1 MEDSKLKKLV
11 TLGLLLAITIVL
23 SRFLSI
29 SLYNIKIG
37 FSFVPILICAYLYG
51 PVYAGGLAGLADLI
65 GSLLFPIG
73 PYFPGF
79 TFTAVLT
86 GIVCGL
92 FLKGRVMTSNW
103 KILAMV
109 LINQLIIGLVINTM
123 FISVLY
129 NGDYYALMLTRIPQ
143 YVIMIP
149 VEFIICKVMLKIFE
163 RRNIR

>member
-1 MEDSKLKKLV
+1 MENKTLKKLV
-11 TLGLLLAITIVL
+11 VLAMLLALTIVL
-23 SRFLSI
+23 SRILSI

-51 PVYAGGLAGLADLI
+51 PIYAGGLAGLADLI

-79 TFTAVLT
+79 TFTAILT

-92 FLKGRVMTSNW
+92 FLKGKKNTSNW
-103 KILAMV
+103 KILGMV
-109 LINQLIIGLVINTM
+109 LINQLVIGLVINTM

-129 NGDYYALMLTRIPQ
+129 NGDYYALMISRIPQ
-143 YVIMIP
+143 YGIMIP
-149 VEFIICKVMLKIFE
+149 VEFIICKVMLKVFE
-163 RRNIR
+163 RRNIC